1 MNTQSRRS
9 YLEPNTRAYF
19 RDSLIRILSKI
30 YIGKPLALLSKR
42 FFTPDAS
49 LETNKS
55 FAVNLSTAPKIA
67 VFAHY
72 SERVE
77 ISSSDTFL
85 IEKLKESGFAVVVST
100 TCTSDA
106 EQHQQL
112 WGQWRHLID
121 GLITRHN
128 TGFDFGSWSAALSS
142 LNFEQGHVEQI
153 VLVNNSVYGPFFPL
167 GPIIEKLSSLGD
179 FFSLTASR
187 EFRPHLQ
194 SYFLGFNRTVIDH
207 SDFQKYWSGSFRAK
221 SKWITIFGR
230 ELDWEDF
237 FRKRGFRSAVLLEE
251 TRSFPRNPLT
261 FLWKDLIVHGFPFM
275 KKSLLT
281 YNYDSIDL
289 TQWTEFLTKQCPT
302 YNVALVLE
310 DLKNRSK

>member
-1 MNTQSRRS
+1 M
-9 YLEPNTRAYF
+9 
-19 RDSLIRILSKI
+19 
-30 YIGKPLALLSKR
+30 
-42 FFTPDAS
+42 
-49 LETNKS
+49 
-55 FAVNLSTAPKIA
+55 
-67 VFAHY
+67 
-72 SERVE
+72 
-77 ISSSDTFL
+77 
-85 IEKLKESGFAVVVST
+85 
-100 TCTSDA
+100 
-106 EQHQQL
+106 
-112 WGQWRHLID
+112 
-121 GLITRHN
+121 
-128 TGFDFGSWSAALSS
+128 
-142 LNFEQGHVEQI
+142 
-153 VLVNNSVYGPFFPL
+153 LVNNSVYGPFFPL

-179 FFSLTASR
+179 FFALTASR

-194 SYFLGFNRTVIDH
+194 SYFLGFNKPVIDH

-237 FRKRGFRSAVLLEE
+237 FRKRGFHSAVLLEE

-289 TQWTEFLTKQCPT
+289 TQWTEFLTKECPT

-310 DLKNRSK
+310 DLKNQSKQ